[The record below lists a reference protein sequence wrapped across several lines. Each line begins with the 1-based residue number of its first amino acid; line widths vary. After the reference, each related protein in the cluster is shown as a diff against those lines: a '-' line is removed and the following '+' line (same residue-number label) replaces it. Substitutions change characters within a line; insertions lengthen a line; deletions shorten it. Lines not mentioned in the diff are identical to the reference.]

1 MAPHLR
7 KQLVVVGHGMVGHR
21 FVQAAIE
28 RGLTE
33 TYDIIVLGE
42 EPRPAYDRVAL
53 TSFFEVGAEALSYL
67 PEGVYDDP
75 RVSLHLESE
84 VVAMDATAQTVTLAN
99 GTAFAYDELVLA
111 TGAAPFVPPVPGKDL
126 GNVFVYRTIEDLEA
140 IREASKS
147 AKAGAVIGG
156 GLLGLEAA
164 NALHQLGVK
173 THVVEMAPRLM
184 AVQIDEAGGATL
196 KRHVE
201 DLGLTVHTGVMTELI
216 DGDDD
221 GLVSGIKFKDE
232 DTLPLDIVIFSA
244 GIRPRDLIAREA
256 GLDIAERGG
265 VLVDE
270 DCRTSDAHVWA
281 IGECAAPG
289 GRMYGL
295 VAPGYSMAEVVVDQL
310 LGGEG
315 QFLGADMSTKLKL
328 LGVDVAS
335 FGDAFATTE
344 DALELVFADAVAGIY
359 KKLVVAE
366 NATGGYELLGGILV
380 GDASAYGS
388 LRPMVGSG
396 MELPANPEE
405 LILPAGRGGG
415 VELGLPDE
423 AQICSCNNV
432 TKADIKAAVSDDAT
446 LNDGGPCSDAGC
458 VTKCTK
464 AGSTCGSCKVVVK
477 KIVEDHFA
485 ATGKVVDKSL
495 CEHFAMTRQELF
507 DVVAVHGY
515 NRFDDIIEGH
525 GKGRGCD
532 ICKPAVASVLASLLN
547 HHVLDGEN
555 ATLQD
560 TNDAYLANL
569 QKNGTYSVVPR
580 IPGGEIT
587 PDKLIVIGQVAKEF
601 GLYTK
606 ITGGQRIDLFGAR
619 MEDLPAIW
627 KQLVDAGM
635 ESGHAYG
642 KSLRTVKSCV
652 GSTWCRYGVQDSVGL
667 AIELELRYRGLRSPH
682 KLKGGVSGCARE
694 CAEARSKDFGIIATE
709 KGWNLYVCGNG
720 GAIPSHA
727 QLLAGDLDTATL
739 IKYLDRFLMYYIRT
753 ADRLQRTSYWMDA
766 IGGLDRIREVVVDDA
781 LGLGAELE
789 AAMDTHVDSYFDEW
803 KATIEDP
810 EKLARF
816 VSFVNAPGTP
826 DPNITFRE
834 ERGQIQAELT
844 DGPVSLGS
852 TIPVGAP

>member
-140 IREASKS
+140 IREASMS

-477 KIVEDHFA
+477 K
-485 ATGKVVDKSL
+485 
-495 CEHFAMTRQELF
+495 
-507 DVVAVHGY
+507 
-515 NRFDDIIEGH
+515 
-525 GKGRGCD
+525 
-532 ICKPAVASVLASLLN
+532 
-547 HHVLDGEN
+547 
-555 ATLQD
+555 
-560 TNDAYLANL
+560 
-569 QKNGTYSVVPR
+569 
-580 IPGGEIT
+580 
-587 PDKLIVIGQVAKEF
+587 
-601 GLYTK
+601 
-606 ITGGQRIDLFGAR
+606 
-619 MEDLPAIW
+619 
-627 KQLVDAGM
+627 
-635 ESGHAYG
+635 
-642 KSLRTVKSCV
+642 
-652 GSTWCRYGVQDSVGL
+652 
-667 AIELELRYRGLRSPH
+667 
-682 KLKGGVSGCARE
+682 
-694 CAEARSKDFGIIATE
+694 
-709 KGWNLYVCGNG
+709 
-720 GAIPSHA
+720 
-727 QLLAGDLDTATL
+727 
-739 IKYLDRFLMYYIRT
+739 
-753 ADRLQRTSYWMDA
+753 
-766 IGGLDRIREVVVDDA
+766 
-781 LGLGAELE
+781 
-789 AAMDTHVDSYFDEW
+789 
-803 KATIEDP
+803 
-810 EKLARF
+810 
-816 VSFVNAPGTP
+816 
-826 DPNITFRE
+826 
-834 ERGQIQAELT
+834 
-844 DGPVSLGS
+844 
-852 TIPVGAP
+852 